1 MPWKKFALILAIVAV
16 CALGYRFIH
25 SDKGAAKSG
34 GHGGAAGAQ
43 QAVPV
48 KVARAVQGDLDLSIK
63 VVGRVEAWS
72 NVTLQ
77 PRVSGQLQSLAF
89 APGAHVRKG
98 DLLVQ
103 IDPSLLKAQLDQA
116 RGMVAR
122 DQAQLIKA
130 QADLSRYTEL
140 LAKNFVSRSDYDTF
154 KANLEVAK
162 ATLQSDQAAAELAQ
176 TQLDYTRI
184 VAPFDAVAGSP
195 LVWPGAQLTANST
208 NIVVLNQIEPVR
220 VAFNIPED
228 ALASVRAG
236 MARGDVPVE
245 ARIPGDKSP
254 SLQGKMDFI
263 DNAVDT
269 TTGTIVLKGRFENH
283 DLTLTPGQF
292 VEVNLPTTR
301 LTNVVSVPVEALQS
315 SSNGSFVFV
324 VGANNKVQQRYV
336 TPGTVSGQHA
346 VIDKG
351 LAVGETVVIDGQML
365 LVDGTA
371 VQVAKGG

>member
-1 MPWKKFALILAIVAV
+1 MPWKKFALILAIVVA

-25 SDKGAAKSG
+25 SDKGAAKGG
-34 GHGGAAGAQ
+34 GHGSAAGAQ

-122 DQAQLIKA
+122 DQAQLVKA
-130 QADLSRYTEL
+130 QADLNRYTEL
-140 LAKNFVSRSDYDTF
+140 LAKNFVSRSDFDTF

-220 VAFNIPED
+220 VAFNVPED

-236 MARGDVPVE
+236 MARGDVPVA

-254 SLQGKMDFI
+254 ALQGKMDFI

-351 LAVGETVVIDGQML
+351 LAAGETVVIDGQML

>member
-1 MPWKKFALILAIVAV
+1 MPWKKFTLILAIVVV
-16 CALGYRFIH
+16 CALGFHFIR
-25 SDKGAAKSG
+25 SDKSAGKGDS
-34 GHGGAAGAQ
+34 HGGAKTA

-48 KVARAVQGDLDLSIK
+48 KVAHAVQGDLDLSMK

-72 NVTLQ
+72 TVTLQ
-77 PRVSGQLQSLAF
+77 PRVSGQLQQLAF

-122 DQAQLIKA
+122 DQAQMVKA
-130 QADLSRYTEL
+130 QADLGRYTDL
-140 LAKNFVSRSDYDTF
+140 LAKNFVSRSDFDTF

-176 TQLDYTRI
+176 TQLDYARI

-228 ALASVRAG
+228 ALAAVRAG
-236 MARGDVPVE
+236 MSRGDVPVQ
-245 ARIPGDKSP
+245 AKIPGDNAP
-254 SLQGKMDFI
+254 SLQGKMEFI

-283 DLTLTPGQF
+283 DLQLTPGQF
-292 VEVNLPTTR
+292 VQVNLPTTH
-301 LTNVVSVPVEALQS
+301 LNNVVSVPVEALQS
-315 SSNGSFVFV
+315 SSKGSFVFI
-324 VGANNKVQQRYV
+324 VGADNKVQQRYV
-336 TPGTVSGQHA
+336 TTGTISGQHA

-351 LAVGETVVIDGQML
+351 VSAGETVVIDGQML
-365 LVDGTA
+365 LVDGVA
-371 VQVAKGG
+371 VQVAKDS

>member
-1 MPWKKFALILAIVAV
+1 MPWKKFTLILAIVAV
-16 CALGYRFIH
+16 CALGFHFIH
-25 SDKGAAKSG
+25 SSKGAGKGDS
-34 GHGGAAGAQ
+34 HAGAKAA

-72 NVTLQ
+72 TVTLQ
-77 PRVSGQLQSLAF
+77 PRVSGQLQQLAF

-122 DQAQLIKA
+122 DQAQLVKA
-130 QADLSRYTEL
+130 QADLSRYTDL
-140 LAKNFVSRSDYDTF
+140 LAKNFVSRSDFDTF

-195 LVWPGAQLTANST
+195 LVWPGAQLSANST

-228 ALASVRAG
+228 ALAAVRAG
-236 MARGDVPVE
+236 MLRGDVPVQ
-245 ARIPGDKSP
+245 AKIPGDKAP
-254 SLQGKMDFI
+254 SLQGKMDFV

-283 DLTLTPGQF
+283 DLQLTPGQF
-292 VEVNLPTTR
+292 VQVNLPTTH
-301 LTNVVSVPVEALQS
+301 LNNVISVPVEALQS
-315 SSNGSFVFV
+315 SSKGSFVFI
-324 VGANNKVQQRYV
+324 VGADNKVQQRYV
-336 TPGTVSGQHA
+336 TTGTISGQHA

-351 LAVGETVVIDGQML
+351 VSVGETVVIDGQML
-365 LVDGTA
+365 LVDGAT
-371 VQVAKGG
+371 VQVAKDS

>member
-1 MPWKKFALILAIVAV
+1 MPWKKFALILAIVAI
-16 CALGYRFIH
+16 CALGFHFVR
-25 SDKGAAKSG
+25 SGKGSGKGDSQVGTKAA
-34 GHGGAAGAQ
+34 

-72 NVTLQ
+72 TVTLQ
-77 PRVSGQLQSLAF
+77 PRVSGQLQQLAF
-89 APGAHVRKG
+89 APGARVRKG

-122 DQAQLIKA
+122 DQAQLVKA

-140 LAKNFVSRSDYDTF
+140 LAKNFVSRSDFDTF
-154 KANLEVAK
+154 KANLGVAK

-195 LVWPGAQLTANST
+195 LVWPGAQLSANST

-228 ALASVRAG
+228 ALAAVRAG
-236 MARGDVPVE
+236 MLRGDVPVQ
-245 ARIPGDKSP
+245 ANIPGDKTP
-254 SLQGKMDFI
+254 PLQGKMDFI

-283 DLTLTPGQF
+283 DLQLTPGQF
-292 VEVNLPTTR
+292 VQVNLPTTH
-301 LTNVVSVPVEALQS
+301 LNNVISVPVEALQS
-315 SSNGSFVFV
+315 SSKGSFVFI
-324 VGANNKVQQRYV
+324 VGADSKVQQRYV
-336 TPGTVSGQHA
+336 TTGTISGQHA

-351 LAVGETVVIDGQML
+351 VSAGETVVIDGQML
-365 LVDGTA
+365 LVDGIA
-371 VQVAKGG
+371 VQVAKDS

>member
-1 MPWKKFALILAIVAV
+1 MPWKKFALILAIVAA
-16 CALGYRFIH
+16 CALGFHYLH
-25 SDKGAAKSG
+25 SDKSAGKGDS
-34 GHGGAAGAQ
+34 HAGAKGA

-48 KVARAVQGDLDLSIK
+48 KVARAVQGELDLSIK

-72 NVTLQ
+72 TVTLQ
-77 PRVSGQLQSLAF
+77 PRVSGQLQQLAF

-122 DQAQLIKA
+122 DQAQWVKA

-140 LAKNFVSRSDYDTF
+140 LAKNFVSRSDFDTF

-162 ATLQSDQAAAELAQ
+162 ATLQSDQAAVELAQ

-228 ALASVRAG
+228 ALAAVRAG
-236 MARGDVPVE
+236 MLRGDVPVQ
-245 ARIPGDKSP
+245 AKIPGDNAP
-254 SLQGKMDFI
+254 SLQGKMEFI

-283 DLTLTPGQF
+283 DLQLTPGQF
-292 VEVNLPTTR
+292 VQVNLPTTH
-301 LTNVVSVPVEALQS
+301 LDNVVSVPVEALQS
-315 SSNGSFVFV
+315 SSKGSFVFV
-324 VGANNKVQQRYV
+324 VGADNKVQQRYI
-336 TPGTVSGQHA
+336 TTGTISGQHA

-351 LAVGETVVIDGQML
+351 VSAGETVVIDGQML
-365 LVDGTA
+365 LVDGAT
-371 VQVAKGG
+371 VHIAKDS

>member
-1 MPWKKFALILAIVAV
+1 MPWKKFALILAVVAV
-16 CALGYRFIH
+16 CALGFHFVRG
-25 SDKGAAKSG
+25 KGAGKSDS
-34 GHGGAAGAQ
+34 HAGAKAA

-72 NVTLQ
+72 TVTLQ
-77 PRVSGQLQSLAF
+77 PRVSGQLQQLAF

-122 DQAQLIKA
+122 DQAQLVKA

-140 LAKNFVSRSDYDTF
+140 LAKNFVSRSDFDTF
-154 KANLEVAK
+154 KANLGVAK

-195 LVWPGAQLTANST
+195 LVWPGAQLSANST

-236 MARGDVPVE
+236 MLRGDVPVQ
-245 ARIPGDKSP
+245 AQVPGDKAP
-254 SLQGKMDFI
+254 ILQGKMEFI

-283 DLTLTPGQF
+283 DLQLTPGQF
-292 VEVNLPTTR
+292 VQVNLPTTH
-301 LTNVVSVPVEALQS
+301 LSNVISVPVEALQS
-315 SSNGSFVFV
+315 SSKGSFVFI
-324 VGANNKVQQRYV
+324 VGADNKVQQRYV
-336 TPGTVSGQHA
+336 TSGTISGQHA

-351 LAVGETVVIDGQML
+351 VGAGETVVIDGQML
-365 LVDGTA
+365 LVDGAT
-371 VQVAKGG
+371 VQVAKDS

>member
-1 MPWKKFALILAIVAV
+1 MPWKKFTLILAIVAV
-16 CALGYRFIH
+16 CTLGFHFIH
-25 SDKGAAKSG
+25 SSKGAGKGDS
-34 GHGGAAGAQ
+34 HAGAKAA

-72 NVTLQ
+72 TVTLQ
-77 PRVSGQLQSLAF
+77 PRVSGQLQQLAF

-122 DQAQLIKA
+122 DQAQLVKA
-130 QADLSRYTEL
+130 QADLSRYTDL
-140 LAKNFVSRSDYDTF
+140 LAKNFVSRSDFDTF

-195 LVWPGAQLTANST
+195 LVWPGAQLSANST

-228 ALASVRAG
+228 ALAAVRAG
-236 MARGDVPVE
+236 MLRGDVPVQ
-245 ARIPGDKSP
+245 AKIPGDKAP
-254 SLQGKMDFI
+254 SLQGKMDFV

-283 DLTLTPGQF
+283 DLQLTPGQF
-292 VEVNLPTTR
+292 VQVNLPTTH
-301 LTNVVSVPVEALQS
+301 LNNVISVPVEALQS
-315 SSNGSFVFV
+315 SSKGSFVFI
-324 VGANNKVQQRYV
+324 VGADNKVQQRYV
-336 TPGTVSGQHA
+336 TTGTISGQHA

-351 LAVGETVVIDGQML
+351 VSVGETVVIDGQML
-365 LVDGTA
+365 LVDGAT
-371 VQVAKGG
+371 VQVAKDS

>member
-1 MPWKKFALILAIVAV
+1 MPWKKFALILVIVAV
-16 CALGYRFIH
+16 CALGFQFIH
-25 SDKGAAKSG
+25 G
-34 GHGGAAGAQ
+34 GKAAGKGDSHAGAKAA

-48 KVARAVQGDLDLSIK
+48 KVARAAQGDLDLSIK

-72 NVTLQ
+72 TVTLQ
-77 PRVSGQLQSLAF
+77 PRVSGQLQQLAF

-103 IDPSLLKAQLDQA
+103 IDPSLLKAQFDQA

-122 DQAQLIKA
+122 DQAQLVKA

-140 LAKNFVSRSDYDTF
+140 LAKNFVSRSDFDTF

-195 LVWPGAQLTANST
+195 LVWPGAQLSANST

-228 ALASVRAG
+228 ALAAVRTG
-236 MARGDVPVE
+236 MQRGDVPVQ
-245 ARIPGDKSP
+245 AQIPGDKTP
-254 SLQGKMDFI
+254 TLQGKMEFI

-283 DLTLTPGQF
+283 DLQLTPGQF
-292 VEVNLPTTR
+292 VQVNLPTTH
-301 LTNVVSVPVEALQS
+301 LNNVISVPVEALQS
-315 SSNGSFVFV
+315 SSKGSFVFI
-324 VGANNKVQQRYV
+324 VGADNKVQQRYV
-336 TPGTVSGQHA
+336 TTGTISGQHA

-351 LAVGETVVIDGQML
+351 VSAGETVVIDGQML
-365 LVDGTA
+365 LVDGAA
-371 VQVAKGG
+371 VQVAKDS